1 MENRRQ
7 NIRIF
12 VPLLLVVATLVIVLA
27 LVMST
32 LYQRE
37 TERQFAASYLSSLK
51 LVSSLYEQRRLHA
64 IPVIEQLFGN
74 QDVQEYLFAQTSTPE
89 QALRPLSTILD
100 DYVLRNDYIHS
111 IYLYNGEWGY
121 YSTFDGYER
130 QDCRSDPTLS
140 DWIRQ
145 IGETPLSVG
154 LRKVRFSHSFN
165 NGDASLPEQDLYSLI
180 ISHRN
185 ENPDKA
191 YALVVNLSE
200 SQARDMFTQNIPETE
215 DGFYILE
222 GDGVF
227 LSHPDSSYFGTHV
240 EEHSLFEQ
248 VFHLEGGE
256 GYRILRDTG
265 GKRYFVCW
273 TDQGTMG
280 WRLFYLMPMSRILAG
295 YHGMNRSIILLVVL
309 FLVISLIVLAR
320 LSRRLYR
327 SLSYERRLARYLRGE
342 SLEEEEP
349 VAGHH
354 LYTFALVHMVPLH
367 DRYRSFSIEERA
379 DFHDAMVKLMVRFLK
394 RRPEHTLFV
403 SLGAGEFAWICLS
416 TPAVMKGRL
425 QLLGDAVH
433 DGFSCRLNA
442 VVGSRELSFDSL
454 PEWSRQMENQLQ
466 EQAVTGL
473 SAVDFVREREPG
485 EENAYDMQEMVGALK
500 LKDGDAF
507 QRAMKPLLRQIE
519 GHPSVFGFDLL
530 RITLEMSVRQYVKQ
544 EMDLYNPG
552 GTAALIDALEEGDR
566 TIEQLRLLCSDISLA
581 LLQASENRQGSKLS
595 SLVEEANQYIGEHL
609 DDANLNSAMVAEHL
623 GLSLN
628 YTRTLYKQVTGVS
641 INEVIGSRRLEKA
654 AGMLSSSD
662 DSVNE
667 IRLACGFLNYSYFC
681 TYFKEKYGVSPSLY
695 RKQRRISK

>member
-37 TERQFAASYLSSLK
+37 TERQFASSYLSSLK

-64 IPVIEQLFGN
+64 IPVIEQLFEN
-74 QDVQEYLFAQTSTPE
+74 QDVQEYLFAQTTSAE
-89 QALRPLSTILD
+89 QALRSLSTILD
-100 DYVLRNDYIHS
+100 DYVLRRDYIHS
-111 IYLYNGEWGY
+111 IYLYNGRWGY
-121 YSTFDGYER
+121 YSTFDGYEQ
-130 QDCRSDPTLS
+130 QDCKSDPTLS
-140 DWIRQ
+140 GWIQ
-145 IGETPLSVG
+145 QVGETPLSFG

-165 NGDASLPEQDLYSLI
+165 NGDAGLQEQDLYSMI
-180 ISHRN
+180 ISHRS
-185 ENPDKA
+185 ENPDKE

-200 SQARDMFTQNIPETE
+200 SEARAMFTQNIPETE

-248 VFHLEGGE
+248 VFRLAGGE
-256 GYRILRDTG
+256 GYQILRDPG

-295 YHGMNRSIILLVVL
+295 YHEMNRSIILLVVL
-309 FLVISLIVLAR
+309 LLVVSLLVLAR
-320 LSRRLYR
+320 FSGSLYR

-349 VAGHH
+349 VIGHH
-354 LYTFALVHMVPLH
+354 LYTFALVRMVPLH
-367 DRYRSFSIEERA
+367 DRYRFFSMEERA
-379 DFHDAMVKLMVRFLK
+379 DFHDAMVKLMARFLK
-394 RRPEHTLFV
+394 RRMEHTLFV

-416 TPAVMKGRL
+416 SPAAMKGRL
-425 QLLGDAVH
+425 RLLGDAVH

-442 VVGSRELSFDSL
+442 VVGSGELSFDSL
-454 PEWSRQMENQLQ
+454 PEWSRRMENQLQ
-466 EQAVTGL
+466 EQTVAGL
-473 SAVDFVREREPG
+473 SAIDFAREREPE
-485 EENAYDMQEMVGALK
+485 EENVYDMQEMVVALK
-500 LKDGDAF
+500 AKDGDAF
-507 QRAMKPLLRQIE
+507 QRAMSPLLGRIE
-519 GHPSVFGFDLL
+519 EHPSIFGFDLL

-544 EMDLYNPG
+544 EMDLYHPG

-566 TIEQLRLLCSDISLA
+566 TIERLHLLCSDISLA
-581 LLQASENRQGSKLS
+581 LHQASENRQGSKLS
-595 SLVEEANQYIGEHL
+595 SFVEEANQYIGEHL
-609 DDANLNSAMVAEHL
+609 DDANLNSAMVAWHL

-628 YTRTLYKQVTGVS
+628 YTRTLYKQVTGMS

-654 AGMLSSSD
+654 ASMLASSD
-662 DSVNE
+662 DPVNT
-667 IRLACGFLNYSYFC
+667 IRIACGFLNYSYFC